1 MQENIINAFAEQA
14 KSMYSPLTKLNTL
27 MVENI
32 EKMTEFQLNSIKSYA
47 DLSIDQLKKAS
58 DVKDADSL
66 RNFSSSQN
74 EVAATVNKKIM
85 EDAKSL
91 ADIANDFKSQIETVW
106 KDSTTVASKAAEKK
120 TAKSA

>member
-106 KDSTTVASKAAEKK
+106 KDSTTVAPKAAEKK

>member
-91 ADIANDFKSQIETVW
+91 ADIANEFKSQIETVW
-106 KDSTTVASKAAEKK
+106 KDSTTVASKATEKK

>member
-106 KDSTTVASKAAEKK
+106 KDSTTVASKATEKK

>member
-14 KSMYSPLTKLNTL
+14 KSMYSPLSKLNSL

-47 DLSIDQLKKAS
+47 DMSIDQMKKATE
-58 DVKDADSL
+58 VKDADSF
-66 RNFSSSQN
+66 RNFSSTQT
-74 EVAATVNKKIM
+74 EVAASVNKKIM

-106 KDSTTVASKAAEKK
+106 KESTTAATKTPEKK

>member
-14 KSMYSPLTKLNTL
+14 KSMYSPLTKLNSL
-27 MVENI
+27 MIENI
-32 EKMTEFQLNSIKSYA
+32 EKMTAFQLNSIKSYA
-47 DLSIDQLKKAS
+47 DMSIDQMKKAT
-58 DVKDADSL
+58 DIKDADSL
-66 RNFSSSQN
+66 RTFSSDQT

-91 ADIANDFKSQIETVW
+91 ADIANEFKSQMETVW
-106 KDSTTVASKAAEKK
+106 KDTATSATKSPEKK